1 MAEKEKPTD
10 GKKIMN
16 EGPSVENA
24 DDEFSQDV
32 QRLKQ
37 MKKQQVQQ
45 LRDAREMVEQLEN
58 AITKID
64 GQLEYIQYKRKQAED
79 STDEDGSGE
88 VGTKKRQHEG

>member
-1 MAEKEKPTD
+1 MEEKEKPTD

-16 EGPSVENA
+16 EGPSVEKV

-45 LRDAREMVEQLEN
+45 LRDAREMVEQLEQ
-58 AITKID
+58 AITKIN
-64 GQLEYIQYKRKQAED
+64 GQLEYIQYKRQRDGSA
-79 STDEDGSGE
+79 DEDESGV
-88 VGTKKRQHEG
+88 VGTKKKQDEG

>member
-1 MAEKEKPTD
+1 MEEKEEPTD

-16 EGPSVENA
+16 EGPSVEKV

-45 LRDAREMVEQLEN
+45 LRDAREMVEQLEQ

-64 GQLEYIQYKRKQAED
+64 GQLEYIQYKRQAEN
-79 STDEDGSGE
+79 STEEDGSGV